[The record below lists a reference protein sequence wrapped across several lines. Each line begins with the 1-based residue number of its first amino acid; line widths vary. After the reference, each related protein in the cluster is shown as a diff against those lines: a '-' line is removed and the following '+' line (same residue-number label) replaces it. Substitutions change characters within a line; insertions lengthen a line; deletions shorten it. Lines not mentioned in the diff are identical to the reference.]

1 MATRGTSR
9 QRNAAQ
15 WRELIDRFSRSGLT
29 RKAFCAREGIG
40 ESTLGAWQRRLRNTV
55 YPTAPETGQEVGADR
70 GLFAEFTLPGSMD
83 GDRPAEQC
91 TQPWDVELDL
101 GDGMCLRI
109 RRSRGC

>member
-15 WRELIDRFSRSGLT
+15 WRELIERFSRSGLT

-40 ESTLGAWQRRLRNTV
+40 ESTLGAWQRRLRNTA
-55 YPTAPETGQEVGADR
+55 PTALEGSRKVGSDQ
-70 GLFAEFTLPGSMD
+70 GLFAEFTLPGSTD